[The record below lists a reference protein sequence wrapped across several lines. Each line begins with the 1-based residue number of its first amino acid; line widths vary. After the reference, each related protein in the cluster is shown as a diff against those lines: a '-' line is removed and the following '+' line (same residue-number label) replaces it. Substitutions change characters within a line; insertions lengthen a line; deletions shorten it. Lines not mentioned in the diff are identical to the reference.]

1 MIQKQTWIFI
11 SDSTTVK
18 WLQTFHLYKGF
29 RRRVTYTG
37 FFIKGSAKIVSP
49 PQIEYKGFKFK
60 FNSKGDICRS
70 LIIRSKFNT
79 KKNDGLVLWFPE
91 NNGIL
96 IKKKQNIKSK
106 YLVGPV
112 SRELK
117 RRKVQLLFKTVI

>member
-37 FFIKGSAKIVSP
+37 SFIKGSAKIVSP